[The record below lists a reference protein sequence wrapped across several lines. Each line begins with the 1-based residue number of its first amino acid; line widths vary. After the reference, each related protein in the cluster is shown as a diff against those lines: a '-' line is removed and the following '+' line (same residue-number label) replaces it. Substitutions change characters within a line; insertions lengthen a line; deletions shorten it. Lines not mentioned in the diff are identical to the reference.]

1 MTKPDPWTKICDDL
15 KCEVKNRTDIS
26 KLHITQGD
34 LYFTYKNTYQ
44 IELNNLHR
52 DVAVTIYDKDKGLWY
67 SKDGD
72 PHVTE
77 SLSSIDTVEDFD
89 LKRLDKYIQ
98 EHLLKPVEL
107 AGYEGFIGQDKGQ
120 PFYLAHDARLPYVL
134 VTNDQVNATIQTAR
148 PKTSK
153 APSLTLEMPSATPYT
168 AYVDHEWAQTAVYID
183 LDKQSGNYSQLVST
197 ILSDLDHYQRV
208 FTNYG
213 EPDFGQT
220 LFGDDCHAETVEIDG
235 VLYAHYTPNAT
246 FQISN
251 DKQDPCQLQ
260 VDLYVPFNNQE
271 PYLEIRH
278 PDPNRK
284 YEDLT
289 YHAGDH
295 DIVLQSPAKASDHG
309 RLYLA
314 DCGIASNLERYK
326 EGILTTLQQVVQP
339 YIQATVITEALD
351 NRTPQSDQSIEPAE
365 SLNEI
370 FKLDLSDL
378 DQPSLQQ

>member
-1 MTKPDPWTKICDDL
+1 MVKSDPWTKICNDL
-15 KCEVKNRTDIS
+15 KREAKERTDIS
-26 KLHITQGD
+26 NLAIKREYIN
-34 LYFTYKNTYQ
+34 FTYKNTYQ
-44 IELNNLHR
+44 IELNHGRN
-52 DVAVTIYDKDKGLWY
+52 VNVTIYDPNNALWVSRDKTPY
-67 SKDGD
+67 I
-72 PHVTE
+72 TE
-77 SLSSIDTVEDFD
+77 NLATILPIEGFSL
-89 LKRLDKYIQ
+89 KKLDQYIQ
-98 EHLLKPVEL
+98 PHLLKPVEL
-107 AGYEGFIGQDKGQ
+107 AGYKGFVGQDKGQ
-120 PFYLAHDARLPYVL
+120 PFYLAHDVRLPQVV

-148 PKTSK
+148 PKTSEV
-153 APSLTLEMPSATPYT
+153 PSLTLEMPSATPYT
-168 AYVDHEWAQTAVYID
+168 AYVDHEWAQTTVYID
-183 LDKQSGNYSQLVST
+183 LDKQPGNYSHLVST

-235 VLYAHYTPNAT
+235 VLHAHYTPGTT
-246 FQISN
+246 FQIPN
-251 DKQDPCQLQ
+251 DKQDPYQLQ
-260 VDLYVPFNNQE
+260 AELYVPFNGQE

-284 YEDLT
+284 YKDLT

-295 DIVLQSPAKASDHG
+295 NIVLQSPAKASDHG

-326 EGILTTLQQVVQP
+326 EGILNTLQQVVQP
-339 YIQATVITEALD
+339 YIQATVITGAPG
-351 NRTPQSDQSIEPAE
+351 NRTPQLDQSIDPAQ

-378 DQPSLQQ
+378 NQPYLQQ